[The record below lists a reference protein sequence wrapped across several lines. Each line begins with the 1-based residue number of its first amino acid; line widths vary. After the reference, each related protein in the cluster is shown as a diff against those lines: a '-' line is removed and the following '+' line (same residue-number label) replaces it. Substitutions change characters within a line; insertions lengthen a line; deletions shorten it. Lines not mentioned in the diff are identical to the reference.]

1 MDDTPE
7 RAGLNPR
14 SPAEADASPGMAPG
28 GGAGRLTLRDLAAE
42 LGLSHATVSRA
53 LADHPRISPD
63 TKARVHALAQRMGY
77 VPNAAARNMR
87 RSHSPLVGLIVPDIQ
102 NEFYASM
109 AKRLAD
115 AAAAHGHQLVLSVTE
130 DHQEREMQEV
140 RALIEAR
147 AVAIIITPTA
157 QPDRRT
163 LAWLRSVP
171 TVQLVRRHEGI
182 AGDAILVD
190 DEGGLEAATRHLI
203 GYGHRRIA
211 YIGVDTDISCGR
223 DRLQGFL
230 NAMRAE
236 GLDASRVSLG
246 PPRHDF
252 SRHAV
257 QRYLA
262 GPDGPSAL
270 VMGSTSLTVGALL
283 ALRDLDRAWP
293 DTISVVGYG
302 DAPWFD
308 LLGPGLTT
316 LGLPVDDM
324 GRYIAR
330 LLHEGGLLAPPASGM
345 AADATVQARGA
356 RAATPGVAAAA
367 PMRFAPRLILRGS
380 TRPAH

>member
-1 MDDTPE
+1 MDETGLTPPPAPDTGQTP
-7 RAGLNPR
+7 
-14 SPAEADASPGMAPG
+14 PGS
-28 GGAGRLTLRDLAAE
+28 AGRLTLRDLAAE

-53 LADHPRISPD
+53 LADHPRISPN

-77 VPNAAARNMR
+77 IPNAAARNMR
-87 RSHSPLVGLIVPDIQ
+87 RSHSPLIGLIVPDIQ

-130 DHQEREMQEV
+130 DHQDREMQEV

-163 LAWLRSVP
+163 LSWLQSIP
-171 TVQLVRRHEGI
+171 TVQLIRHHQSI
-182 AGDAILVD
+182 AGDTILVD
-190 DEGGLEAATRHLI
+190 DENGLEAATRHLI

-211 YIGVDTDISCGR
+211 YIGVDTDISCGQ

-230 NAMRAE
+230 NAMQAE
-236 GLDASRVSLG
+236 NLDPSRVALG

-257 QRYLA
+257 HRYLA
-262 GPDGPSAL
+262 GQDGPTAL
-270 VMGSTSLTVGALL
+270 VIGSTSLTVGALL

-293 DTISVVGYG
+293 DTISLVGYG

-324 GRYIAR
+324 GDYITR
-330 LLHEGGLLAPPASGM
+330 LLHDAGLLTLPAHTPSISGTAPREHTDHTRPLCSVPA
-345 AADATVQARGA
+345 TL
-356 RAATPGVAAAA
+356 
-367 PMRFAPRLILRGS
+367 MRFPPRLILRGS
-380 TRPAH
+380 TRPQ